1 MAGGGYYPTMMD
13 CEWRIA
19 PWNVEDP
26 QMQVCAYCG
35 GDGGVW
41 YDEKN
46 GRAYTKADCE
56 RLSEEEQSE
65 LEFHECEEC
74 NGKGEIEIEPYEPDY
89 DDYDN

>member
-13 CEWRIA
+13 CEWRNA

-41 YDEKN
+41 YDEDGKEYSVAEY
-46 GRAYTKADCE
+46 GRMSDEYKALCVFEKCE
-56 RLSEEEQSE
+56 RCGGE
-65 LEFHECEEC
+65 
-74 NGKGEIEIEPYEPDY
+74 GEIEVEPYEPDY
-89 DDYDN
+89 DDYND

>member
-1 MAGGGYYPTMMD
+1 MMD
-13 CEWRIA
+13 CEWRNA
-19 PWNVEDP
+19 PWNVEEP

-41 YDEKN
+41 YDEN
-46 GRAYTKADCE
+46 GRAYTKVDYE

-65 LEFHECEEC
+65 LEFQECDEC